1 MCWCTENR
9 WCTAIRFSA
18 ALTRGT
24 QLPPVDLVP
33 LDESGGETAVTWD
46 NLGETVF
53 LTLDDE
59 GGAT

>member
-1 MCWCTENR
+1 MYGNPL
-9 WCTAIRFSA
+9 FA